1 MLRASARYLVVI
13 VLLLVAAIATRVL
26 SQPKSLPQ
34 PTLSPSPQPES
45 LPQPTLSPSSRPTKA
60 LSPVYVIDVEGWYQ
74 ITRHE
79 RAVVSPYKF
88 TIGDELAENIPRSM
102 GVWQAQD
109 PDLVIDSETRKW
121 FDNPEAALMRSYQD
135 GQGNSIILAIFG
147 SKGDK
152 SFHLFE
158 HTPVTCVPGQGWEI
172 TEEGL
177 EPMAI
182 GDSQIEVRRLVAE
195 EGDQKQ
201 IVLWWYMWD
210 NLERYPEDGLFS
222 VRVHVYVT
230 ESESESLEAGKA
242 FVRQLFPKVL
252 SWRRF

>member
-1 MLRASARYLVVI
+1 MLRTSARYLIVI
-13 VLLLVAAIATRVL
+13 ALLLVAAMATRIL

-34 PTLSPSPQPES
+34 PAPSPSPQPQS
-45 LPQPTLSPSSRPTKA
+45 LPQPAPTLTPRPARA
-60 LSPVYVIDVEGWYQ
+60 LPPVYVIDVEGWYQ

-88 TIGDELAENIPRSM
+88 IIGDELAENVPRSM
-102 GVWQAQD
+102 GVWQAPG

-121 FDNPEAALMRSYQD
+121 FDNPEAALMRHYQD
-135 GQGNSIILAIFG
+135 GQGNSVILAIFG
-147 SKGDK
+147 SKDDK

-158 HTPVTCVPGQGWEI
+158 HTPVTCVPGQGWKI

-177 EPMAI
+177 ESIAI
-182 GDSQIEVRRLVAE
+182 GDSRIKVRRLVAE

-222 VRVHVYVT
+222 VRVHIYVT
-230 ESESESLEAGKA
+230 GSESESLEAGKT
-242 FVRQLFPKVL
+242 FIRQLFPEVL

>member
-1 MLRASARYLVVI
+1 MPRASARYLIVI

-34 PTLSPSPQPES
+34 PEPSPSPQIES
-45 LPQPTLSPSSRPTKA
+45 LPQPTLSLSPPPTRG
-60 LSPVYVIDVEGWYQ
+60 LPPVYVIDVEGWYQ

-88 TIGDELAENIPRSM
+88 SIGDELAENIPRSM
-102 GVWQAQD
+102 GEWQAQGADLFID
-109 PDLVIDSETRKW
+109 PEIRKW

-135 GQGNSIILAIFG
+135 GQRNSVILAIFG
-147 SKGDK
+147 SKGEK
-152 SFHLFE
+152 SYHLFE
-158 HTPVTCVPGQGWEI
+158 HTPVTCVPGQGWKI

-177 EPMAI
+177 EPIAI
-182 GDSQIEVRRLVAE
+182 GDSQVTVRRLVAE

-222 VRVHVYVT
+222 VRVHIYVT
-230 ESESESLEAGKA
+230 GSESESLEAGKT
-242 FVRQLFPKVL
+242 FVRQLFPEVL

>member
-1 MLRASARYLVVI
+1 MLRALARYLIVI
-13 VLLLVAAIATRVL
+13 ALLLLTAIAIWAL
-26 SQPKSLPQ
+26 SQPKSLPL
-34 PTLSPSPQPES
+34 PEPSPSPQLQS
-45 LPQPTLSPSSRPTKA
+45 LLQPAPTLTPRPTKA
-60 LSPVYVIDVEGWYQ
+60 LPPVYVIDVQGWYQ

-88 TIGDELAENIPRSM
+88 TISDELAENIPRSL
-102 GVWQAQD
+102 GVWQTQG
-109 PDLVIDSETRKW
+109 PDLFIDPETRKW
-121 FDNPEAALMRSYQD
+121 FDNPEAALMRHYQD
-135 GQGNSIILAIFG
+135 GQGNSVILVIFG
-147 SKGDK
+147 SKDEK

-158 HTPVTCVPGQGWEI
+158 HTPVTCVPGQGWKT

-177 EPMAI
+177 EPVAI
-182 GDSQIEVRRLVAE
+182 GDSEITVRWLVAE

-201 IVLWWYMWD
+201 IVLWWYLWD

-230 ESESESLEAGKA
+230 DSESKSLEAGKA
-242 FVRQLFPKVL
+242 FIRQLFPEVL

>member
-1 MLRASARYLVVI
+1 
-13 VLLLVAAIATRVL
+13 
-26 SQPKSLPQ
+26 
-34 PTLSPSPQPES
+34 
-45 LPQPTLSPSSRPTKA
+45 
-60 LSPVYVIDVEGWYQ
+60 VYVIDVEGWYQ

-88 TIGDELAENIPRSM
+88 SIGDELAENIPRSM
-102 GVWQAQD
+102 GEWQAQG
-109 PDLVIDSETRKW
+109 PDLFIDPETRKW

-135 GQGNSIILAIFG
+135 GRGNSVILAIFG

-152 SFHLFE
+152 SYHLFE
-158 HTPVTCVPGQGWEI
+158 HTPVTCVPGQGWKI

-177 EPMAI
+177 EPITI

-222 VRVHVYVT
+222 VRVHIYVT
-230 ESESESLEAGKA
+230 GPESESLEAGKT
-242 FVRQLFPKVL
+242 FIRQLFPEVL